1 MMKRLLAIG
10 ALLIVLGLAMLGI
23 GAAHDGLQPIAV
35 VHGQPIIANPTT
47 KTQQVKPFSR
57 LSVTANDMDVV
68 VKTGA
73 QYRVQVTSVGS
84 GHVKQT
90 VRSGQLKL
98 TQKGKP
104 IFGMMLGQTRAPQ
117 ITITVPRD
125 RAITA
130 AAVHTSSGNLTY
142 AVAKTTRLKLSATS
156 GDMTVSHVQQAQ
168 LQLQSDSGNVRVTN
182 ATLHEPKVTTK
193 YGDLFVT
200 DSTINQGQ
208 FTLSS
213 GDFHMT
219 HTELKGKNQVNN
231 TYGDNVVTDADK
243 QSGYDLRTGS
253 GDNKVFTHA
262 TTENNVT
269 YNRRADTQLRLVTHN
284 GDNQVK

>member
-1 MMKRLLAIG
+1 MMKRFLAIG
-10 ALLIVLGLAMLGI
+10 GLLIVLGLTMLGI

-73 QYRVQVTSVGS
+73 RYQVQVRSVGS

-90 VRSGQLKL
+90 VHSGQLKL

-104 IFGMMLGQTRAPQ
+104 IFGMMLGQTRSPQ
-117 ITITVPRD
+117 ITSTVPRD
-125 RAITA
+125 QTITA
-130 AAVHTSSGNLTY
+130 AIIHTDSGNLTY
-142 AVAKTTRLKLSATS
+142 AVAKTGQLKLSASS
-156 GDMTVSHVQQAQ
+156 GDMTVSDVQQAE

-182 ATLHEPKVTTK
+182 ATLREPKVTTK

-200 DSTINQGQ
+200 DSAITQGQ

-213 GDFHMT
+213 GDFHMK
-219 HTELKGKNQVNN
+219 HSELKGKNQVNN
-231 TYGDNVVTDADK
+231 TYGDNVVTGANK
-243 QSGYDLRTGS
+243 QSGYELRTGS
-253 GDNKVFTHA
+253 GDNKIFTRA

-269 YNRRADTQLRLVTHN
+269 YNRPADTQLRLVTHN

>member
-1 MMKRLLAIG
+1 MMKRFLAIG

-47 KTQQVKPFSR
+47 KTQQVKPFSQ

-73 QYRVQVTSVGS
+73 QYRVEVTSVGS

-104 IFGMMLGQTRAPQ
+104 IFGMMLGQTRVPQ

-125 RAITA
+125 QAITA
-130 AAVHTSSGNLTY
+130 ATVHAGSGNLTY
-142 AVAKTTRLKLSATS
+142 AVAKTNRLKLSATS
-156 GDMTVSHVQQAQ
+156 GDMTVNHVQQAQ
-168 LQLQSDSGNVRVTN
+168 VQLKSDSGTVRLTN
-182 ATLHEPKVTTK
+182 ATLREPKVTTK
-193 YGDLFVT
+193 YGDLFVN
-200 DSTINQGQ
+200 DSKITQGQ
-208 FTLSS
+208 FTLND
-213 GDFHMT
+213 GDFYMKHS
-219 HTELKGKNQVNN
+219 ELQGENQVNN
-231 TYGDNVVTDADK
+231 TYGDNEVTGANRQD
-243 QSGYDLRTGS
+243 GYELRTGS
-253 GDNKVFTHA
+253 GDNMLFTRSA
-262 TTENNVT
+262 TEKNIT
-269 YNRRADTQLRLVTHN
+269 YNPDAGTQLRLVTHN